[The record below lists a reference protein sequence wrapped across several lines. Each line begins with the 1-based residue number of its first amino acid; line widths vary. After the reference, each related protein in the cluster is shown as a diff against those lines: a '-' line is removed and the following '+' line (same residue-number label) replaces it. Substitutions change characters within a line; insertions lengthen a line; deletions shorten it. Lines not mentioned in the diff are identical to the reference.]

1 MEHNGYALSP
11 QAESQ
16 YLALEFMRQKSLTD
30 DAPADIARE
39 YRAVQQQLCAAL
51 AAGTGPAL

>member
-1 MEHNGYALSP
+1 MGIDQQALSP

-39 YRAVQQQLCAAL
+39 YRMVQQQLCAAL
-51 AAGTGPAL
+51 QAAGSVQ

>member
-1 MEHNGYALSP
+1 MGTDQQALSP

-30 DAPADIARE
+30 DTPADIARE
-39 YRAVQQQLCAAL
+39 YRMVQQQLCAAL
-51 AAGTGPAL
+51 QAASSVQ

>member
-1 MEHNGYALSP
+1 METGQQALSP

-30 DAPADIARE
+30 DLPSDIARE

-51 AAGTGPAL
+51 QAPGA

>member
-1 MEHNGYALSP
+1 MGIDQQALSP

-39 YRAVQQQLCAAL
+39 YRMVQQQLCAAL
-51 AAGTGPAL
+51 QASGSVQ